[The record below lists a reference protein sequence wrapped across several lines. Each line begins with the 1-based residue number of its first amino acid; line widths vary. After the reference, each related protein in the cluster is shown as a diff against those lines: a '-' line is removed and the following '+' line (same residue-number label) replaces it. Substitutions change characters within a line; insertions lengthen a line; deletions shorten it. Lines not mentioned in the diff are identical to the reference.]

1 MARVDAQVA
10 GWLVAACWMWK
21 KRVLTLLEG
30 LVGPGCPARPRLMD
44 ERVRNAYPLVMA
56 GLVAP
61 KMPKGQSCRA
71 VRVLLATYTSPLIYT
86 ATLPK
91 HTKNRDAVLPV
102 AAAGGRPVSDAAVYA
117 PKH

>member
-1 MARVDAQVA
+1 
-10 GWLVAACWMWK
+10 
-21 KRVLTLLEG
+21 
-30 LVGPGCPARPRLMD
+30 MD
-44 ERVRNAYPLVMA
+44 ERVRNAYPLVVA

-61 KMPKGQSCRA
+61 KMPKDQSCRA

-117 PKH
+117 PKHLENKQWRTRAVVCSIIGNELSHFLVVLDYR